1 MIMASAAA
9 QTAARI
15 LAAAGILAITACEPA
30 VARPRPHRPGTFCA
44 PVIAE
49 RVGLVRICGIP
60 ISARR

>member
-1 MIMASAAA
+1 MTAASAAA

-15 LAAAGILAITACEPA
+15 LAAAGILVIAACEPA
-30 VARPRPHRPGTFCA
+30 VARPRRHHPGTFCA